1 MRVDR
6 RPVEKL
12 TDQQGDSGTRG
23 RFFHGQTDELELH
36 VLQHYSTQ
44 HRCWKVGTWSRRDGR
59 APSPVICVTTVPLY
73 HSTALS
79 LYQGGSARFEELAI
93 RSTTGI
99 SNQKSRRG
107 EFLGLEAS
115 IGSARSN

>member
-6 RPVEKL
+6 QPVEKL

-59 APSPVICVTTVPLY
+59 APSPVICVTTVPRPLC
-73 HSTALS
+73 HSAALP
-79 LYQGGSARFEELAI
+79 GWI
-93 RSTTGI
+93 REI
-99 SNQKSRRG
+99 
-107 EFLGLEAS
+107 
-115 IGSARSN
+115 